1 MHGILASTSRSLMAR
16 FAHES
21 FRVNSSLIELM
32 IFTQICLEF

>member
-21 FRVNSSLIELM
+21 FRVNLSLIELM
-32 IFTQICLEF
+32 NMFRILI